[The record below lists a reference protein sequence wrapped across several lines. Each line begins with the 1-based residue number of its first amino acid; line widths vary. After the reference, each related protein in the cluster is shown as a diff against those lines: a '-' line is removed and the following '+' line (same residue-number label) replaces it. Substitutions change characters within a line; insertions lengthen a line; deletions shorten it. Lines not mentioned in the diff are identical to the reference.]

1 MEKECDM
8 VVEILMATYNGG
20 KYLEEQLRSIE
31 EQTFKHWHLTVH
43 DDGSTD
49 ETLDVLEAF
58 QKRMG
63 KDKVT
68 FRKNDVPSGSAKANF
83 LGLIKEA
90 EGDYFMCCDQD
101 DRWHINKIAMTLH
114 RMRQM
119 EQRYGRDLP
128 LLVHTDLRVVDSRL
142 KEIHPSFHA
151 YTNLEHRPIPSLE
164 LVQNQVTGCTMMFNN
179 QLKQYV
185 ERIDN
190 TDPIL
195 MHDHFL
201 ALIACA
207 FGKMSYIDKATID
220 YRQHE
225 ENSVGAQDAR
235 SLSYMWNR
243 FKRGKEA
250 FRMSMEDSC
259 RQAGYFMELYEPYFH
274 DRRMRRLF
282 QSYADLYT
290 QNKWKRIDTCLHNRF
305 MKKGVVRK
313 VMQII
318 WG

>member
-1 MEKECDM
+1 M
-8 VVEILMATYNGG
+8 VIEILMATYNGG
-20 KYLEEQLRSIE
+20 RYLQEQLRSIE
-31 EQTFKHWHLTVH
+31 EQTFKNWHLTVH

-49 ETLDVLEAF
+49 DTWSILEAF
-58 QKRMG
+58 QKHMG
-63 KDKVT
+63 EDKVT
-68 FRKNDVPSGSAKANF
+68 IRENAVPSGSAKANF

-90 EGDYFMCCDQD
+90 KGDYFMCCDQD
-101 DRWHINKIAMTLH
+101 DRWHINKIAVTLH
-114 RMRQM
+114 RMAQM

-128 LLVHTDLRVVDSRL
+128 LLVHTDLRVVDSSL

-151 YTNLEHRPIPSLE
+151 YTNLEHRPIPAFE
-164 LVQNQVTGCTMMFNN
+164 LVQNQVTGCTMMFNKKL
-179 QLKQYV
+179 QQYAAH
-185 ERIDN
+185 IDQ
-190 TDPIL
+190 TGPIL

-207 FGKMSYIDKATID
+207 FGKMSYVNKATID

-235 SLSYMWNR
+235 SLSYMWDR
-243 FKRGKEA
+243 FKRGRA
-250 FRMSMEDSC
+250 SFRTSMEESC
-259 RQAGYFMELYEPYFH
+259 RQTGYFMELYEPYFH

-282 QSYADLYT
+282 QAYADLYT
-290 QNKWKRIDTCLHNRF
+290 MKKCERIQTCLQNRF